1 MTKRAV
7 IRRDEMLTTMLE
19 LGGGP
24 IDLADYATT
33 GLMAVAV
40 GPRGSGKTNAGLL
53 IAEQLAQQ
61 GWVCVL
67 VDPEQE
73 LESLYGDS
81 VSSPEEL
88 EACLAARDRKIVVVC
103 ARDAEEFVPFAE
115 AILEAA
121 DTHRKPIFCMIDE
134 GQLFSSAKKRKNDI
148 GRASDL
154 INDFVGRGRKRALD
168 LFVTALGYTGT
179 LHRSIFGNKN
189 LTLIGCQEDP
199 TVWSSLAPQF
209 RGSKITFG
217 DVNSLSPGEFFCFS
231 RHGVEKVKMPMAGA
245 LRQVAPK
252 ARVAKRV
259 LPANFSQWNRA
270 MSEIPKARLEALT
283 DDVVNLMG
291 AVAGLTP
298 QQLATGANALQDEL
312 GAR

>member
-7 IRRDEMLTTMLE
+7 IRRDEMLSAVLE

-53 IAEQLAQQ
+53 IAEQLSQQ
-61 GWVCVL
+61 GWVSVL

-73 LESLYGDS
+73 LEALYGDA
-81 VSSPEEL
+81 VATPEDLL
-88 EACLAARDRKIVVVC
+88 ECLTRRDRPIVVVC
-103 ARDAEEFVPFAE
+103 AKDAEEFVPFGE
-115 AILEAA
+115 AILQAA
-121 DTHRKPIFCMIDE
+121 DVQRKPIFVMLDE
-134 GQLFSSAKKRKNDI
+134 GQLFSSAKKRKGDI
-148 GRASDL
+148 GKASDL

-209 RGSKITFG
+209 RGSRMTFA
-217 DVNSLSPGEFFCFS
+217 DVNGLSPGEFFCFS

-245 LRQVAPK
+245 LGKVAPRAK
-252 ARVAKRV
+252 AAKRV
-259 LPANFSQWNRA
+259 LPANFSQWDRA
-270 MSEIPKARLEALT
+270 MGEIPLARLEALT
-283 DDVVNLMG
+283 DDVVSLLG
-291 AVAGLTP
+291 AVAGLSA
-298 QQLATGANALQDEL
+298 QQMATGANALQDEL

>member
-1 MTKRAV
+1 MTKRDV
-7 IRRDEMLTTMLE
+7 IRRDEMLSAALE
-19 LGGGP
+19 LGGGA

-61 GWVCVL
+61 GWVSVL

-73 LESLYGDS
+73 LESLYGDA
-81 VSSPEEL
+81 VASPADLVERL
-88 EACLAARDRKIVVVC
+88 TRRDQPILVVC
-103 ARDAEEFVPFAE
+103 AKDAEEFVPFGQ

-121 DTHRKPIFCMIDE
+121 DSERKPIFCMIDE
-134 GQLFSSAKKRKNDI
+134 GQLFSSAKKRKGDI
-148 GRASDL
+148 GAASDL

-209 RGSKITFG
+209 RGSRITFA
-217 DVNSLSPGEFFCFS
+217 DVNSLAPGEFFCFS

-245 LRQVAPK
+245 LRKVAPK
-252 ARVAKRV
+252 ARAAKRV
-259 LPANFSQWNRA
+259 LPANFSQWDRA
-270 MSEIPKARLEALT
+270 MSEIPLPRLQALT
-283 DDVVNLMG
+283 DDVVSLMG
-291 AVAGLTP
+291 AVAGLP
-298 QQLATGANALQDEL
+298 AQQMATGATALQDEL